1 MPRTTVRSSAR
12 GVRRLRAVP
21 ISIAAALGLL
31 SGCAPAGDTATAP
44 PAPVPSSSGPGAATS
59 GATPPGH
66 GGLDRLPA
74 RDGDLGGNT
83 GPTSEC
89 PDSGVRITY
98 RGVSAAMG
106 LRAMGLELVNCG
118 DRTYRLRGYPEPSLR
133 DADGRAIP
141 VRVIRGAK
149 GITSGFDDP
158 PRSLVLAPGEAAGAA
173 LLWRNL
179 VDNPTVVAT
188 NAEHLEVAPLRG
200 RPAQQVVIQ
209 GRIDLGNTDRLGVSA
224 WRKQEP
230 STPQPTPSTPNPPPT
245 TPAPLL

>member
-1 MPRTTVRSSAR
+1 MPRTTVRSSAP
-12 GVRRLRAVP
+12 GGRRLSTVP
-21 ISIAAALGLL
+21 ISIAAAFGLL
-31 SGCAPAGDTATAP
+31 AGCAPAGDIVAAP
-44 PAPVPSSSGPGAATS
+44 PGPVPGSSGPGADSS
-59 GATPPGH
+59 GTTPPSD
-66 GGLDRLPA
+66 GGLGGPPS
-74 RDGDLGGNT
+74 RDGDLGGSN

-118 DRTYRLRGYPEPSLR
+118 DRPYRLRGYPEPSLR

-200 RPAQQVVIQ
+200 RPAQQVIMQ

-224 WRKQEP
+224 WQKREP
-230 STPQPTPSTPNPPPT
+230 STPEPTRAVPNPPPT

>member
-1 MPRTTVRSSAR
+1 MPRTTVRSPAA
-12 GVRRLRAVP
+12 GGRRLVTVSV
-21 ISIAAALGLL
+21 SIAAAFGLL
-31 SGCAPAGDTATAP
+31 AGCAPAGDIAGAP
-44 PAPVPSSSGPGAATS
+44 SGPVLASRGS
-59 GATPPGH
+59 GSAPSDDADSGGTPS
-66 GGLDRLPA
+66 
-74 RDGDLGGNT
+74 RDGDPGGSN
-83 GPTSEC
+83 GPTSGC

-118 DRTYRLRGYPEPSLR
+118 DRPYRLRGYPEPRLR
-133 DADGRAIP
+133 DADGDVIP

-158 PRSLVLAPGEAAGAA
+158 PRPLVLAPGEAAGTA

-188 NAEHLEVAPLRG
+188 NAEHLDVAPLRG
-200 RPAQQVVIQ
+200 RPAQEVVIQ

-224 WRKQEP
+224 WQKREP
-230 STPQPTPSTPNPPPT
+230 STPEPTRAAPNPPPT
-245 TPAPLL
+245 TPVPLL